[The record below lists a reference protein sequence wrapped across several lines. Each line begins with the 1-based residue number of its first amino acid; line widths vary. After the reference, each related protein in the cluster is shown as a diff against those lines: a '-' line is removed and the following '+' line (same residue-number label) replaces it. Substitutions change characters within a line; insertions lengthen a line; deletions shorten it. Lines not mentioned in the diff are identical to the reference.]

1 MNFAICYRGISFK
14 NNYKNELHLD
24 SYSIDFDKVSQF
36 HIENLIN
43 PLKLKGENVDIIFNT
58 YDSEKLQSY
67 IDQFSPVD
75 VKLQNFNSNIVKY
88 NFNNVCDL
96 LISTLEQAIDY
107 EKKSGK
113 VYDYIILNRFDIVIF
128 SNFTNC
134 IIIEDGVSV
143 PTINDDCFIVYHRNI
158 IEKAIEIYKKYKGH
172 LITHHMVF
180 KFIEQGIKYHSMYP
194 NKPGDEV
201 GFNGPFWRLERIMFN
216 PDGHN
221 VKEYN
226 IYDVFNKNS
235 KWFGFKYEPN
245 KEFFDCK
252 KLI

>member
-1 MNFAICYRGISFK
+1 MNFALCYRGISFRD
-14 NNYKNELHLD
+14 NYRNESHL
-24 SYSIDFDKVSQF
+24 SPYKIDFDSVSHF
-36 HIENLIN
+36 HY
-43 PLKLKGENVDIIFNT
+43 ENVIKPLRERGDVVDIFFNT
-58 YDSEKLQSY
+58 YDSIKLQDY
-67 IDQFSPVD
+67 KNQFQPVD
-75 VKLQNFNSNIVKY
+75 VLVKDFNAGIVKY
-88 NFNNVCDL
+88 NFNHVCEL
-96 LISTLEQAIDY
+96 IISTLQQVKDY
-107 EKKSGK
+107 ENRTGK

-128 SNFTNC
+128 SDFTKC
-134 IIIEDGVSV
+134 FIIEDGVSV
-143 PTINDDCFIVYHRNI
+143 PTINDDCFIVYHKSI
-158 IEKAIEIYKKYKGH
+158 LEKAIWIYKTYQNQ

-180 KFIEQGIKYHSMYP
+180 KFIEHGIKYHSMFP

-201 GFNGPFWRLERIMFN
+201 GFNGPFWRLERVMFN

-226 IYDVFNKNS
+226 FYDVFNKNS